1 MPGKSECATNR
12 SVGLLCASSVC
23 GKQQR
28 LTYYAAKQ
36 KRSQQRVAVMG
47 EGDSGGREAPS
58 CFSAFLGGFGICR
71 GSIFYFLVP
80 WPLDGESGLSSPG
93 LAGLQRTTFSEG
105 DRGEQVLRRQRS
117 KPELQKSKSRVAG

>member
-1 MPGKSECATNR
+1 MF
-12 SVGLLCASSVC
+12 LCFFWGVWYL
-23 GKQQR
+23 QR
-28 LTYYAAKQ
+28 FY
-36 KRSQQRVAVMG
+36 
-47 EGDSGGREAPS
+47 
-58 CFSAFLGGFGICR
+58 FLF
-71 GSIFYFLVP
+71 FLVP